1 MTKSKCRI
9 MDEQYPTPTVSPTLT
24 RRENS
29 PSLPRRQSPFWK
41 PQTKT
46 SASPCDLEKIEN
58 GLPLCGSKI
67 TSIVGKEEVAGWVF

>member
-9 MDEQYPTPTVSPTLT
+9 MDEQYPKVSNPNPNPS
-24 RRENS
+24 RES
-29 PSLPRRQSPFWK
+29 PSLPRRRSPFWK

-46 SASPCDLEKIEN
+46 PASSCNLEKMEN
-58 GLPLCGSKI
+58 GLPICGSKI